1 MSFMDDIKSDQR
13 TQILVSGMIFFAII
27 FPVYFSFAAGS
38 TDVSYT
44 IGGPVGNYSVEGTYS
59 YHTLGEGTVT
69 VADGESESFTVN
81 TDMVSSEIECKNIVG
96 VRAILTYEDNE
107 QAPLGCSTAED
118 DVTGHL
124 MHEDLHMTETV
135 QSGSVISIEWHDS
148 SLVNTNVSNMSE
160 SDIEAMLDNTNMIGY
175 GEQFLEIT
183 VDVNKGSCPFGDPR
197 ETDDDGEDVTYT
209 WELISLEY
217 EINAID

>member
-27 FPVYFSFAAGS
+27 FPMYFSYAAGS

-59 YHTLGEGTVT
+59 YHTLGEGTVS

-81 TDMVSSEIECKNIVG
+81 TDMVSSEIEGKNIVG
-96 VRAILTYEDNE
+96 VRAILTFEDNE
-107 QAPLGCSTAED
+107 QAPAGCSTAED

-160 SDIEAMLDNTNMIGY
+160 SDIEAMLDNTEMIGY

-183 VDVNKGSCPFGDPR
+183 VDVNNGDCLNPLF
-197 ETDDDGEDVTYT
+197 ETNDDGEDVTYT

-217 EINAID
+217 EISAID

>member
-1 MSFMDDIKSDQR
+1 MDDIKSDQR

-27 FPVYFSFAAGS
+27 FPVYFSYAAGS

-59 YHTLGEGTVT
+59 YHTLGEGTVS

-81 TDMVSSEIECKNIVG
+81 TDMVSSEIEGKNIVG
-96 VRAILTYEDNE
+96 VRAILTFEDNE
-107 QAPLGCSTAED
+107 QAPAGCSTAED

-183 VDVNKGSCPFGDPR
+183 VDVNRGDCLNPGA
-197 ETDDDGEDVTYT
+197 ETNDDGEDVTYT

>member
-13 TQILVSGMIFFAII
+13 TQILVSGMVFFAII
-27 FPVYFSFAAGS
+27 FPLYFSFAAGS

-81 TDMVSSEIECKNIVG
+81 TDMVSSEIEGKNIVG
-96 VRAILTYEDNE
+96 VRATLTFEDNE
-107 QAPLGCSTAED
+107 QAPAGCSTAED

-124 MHEDLHMTETV
+124 MHKDLHMTETV
-135 QSGSVISIEWHDS
+135 QSGRVISIEWHDS
-148 SLVNTNVSNMSE
+148 RLVNRIVSNMSE

-183 VDVNKGSCPFGDPR
+183 VDVNRGDCLSPLA
-197 ETDDDGEDVTYT
+197 ETNDDGEDVTYT

-217 EINAID
+217 EISAID

>member
-27 FPVYFSFAAGS
+27 FPMYFSYAAGS
-38 TDVSYT
+38 TEVSYT

-59 YHTLGEGTVT
+59 YHTLGEGTVS

-81 TDMVSSEIECKNIVG
+81 TDMVSSEIEGKNIVG
-96 VRAILTYEDNE
+96 VRAILTFEDNE
-107 QAPLGCSTAED
+107 QAPAGCSTAED

-183 VDVNKGSCPFGDPR
+183 VDVNRGDCANPLA
-197 ETDDDGEDVTYT
+197 ETNDDGEDVTYT

-217 EINAID
+217 EISAID

>member
-27 FPVYFSFAAGS
+27 FPMYFSYAAGS

-59 YHTLGEGTVT
+59 YHTLGEGTVS

-81 TDMVSSEIECKNIVG
+81 TDMVSSEIEGKNIVG

-107 QAPLGCSTAED
+107 QAPFGCSTAED

-148 SLVNTNVSNMSE
+148 SLVNTNISNMSE
-160 SDIEAMLDNTNMIGY
+160 SDIEAMLDNTEMIGY

-183 VDVNKGSCPFGDPR
+183 VDVNNGDCLNPLF
-197 ETDDDGEDVTYT
+197 ETNDDGEDVTYT

-217 EINAID
+217 EISAID

>member
-27 FPVYFSFAAGS
+27 FPMYFSYAAGS

-59 YHTLGEGTVT
+59 YHTLGEGTVS

-81 TDMVSSEIECKNIVG
+81 TDMVSSEIEGKNIVG
-96 VRAILTYEDNE
+96 VRAILTFEDNE
-107 QAPLGCSTAED
+107 QAPAGCSTAED

-148 SLVNTNVSNMSE
+148 SLVNTNISNMSE
-160 SDIEAMLDNTNMIGY
+160 SDIEAMLDNTEMIGY

-183 VDVNKGSCPFGDPR
+183 VDVNNGDCLNPLF
-197 ETDDDGEDVTYT
+197 ETNDDGEDVTYT

-217 EINAID
+217 EISAID

>member
-1 MSFMDDIKSDQR
+1 
-13 TQILVSGMIFFAII
+13 
-27 FPVYFSFAAGS
+27 
-38 TDVSYT
+38 
-44 IGGPVGNYSVEGTYS
+44 
-59 YHTLGEGTVT
+59 
-69 VADGESESFTVN
+69 
-81 TDMVSSEIECKNIVG
+81 MVSSEIEGKNIVG
-96 VRAILTYEDNE
+96 VRATLTFEDNE
-107 QAPLGCSTAED
+107 QAPQLGACSTAED

-124 MHEDLHMTETV
+124 MHVDLHMTETV

-183 VDVNKGSCPFGDPR
+183 VDVNRGDCLTPGA
-197 ETDDDGEDVTYT
+197 ETNDDGEDVTYT

-217 EINAID
+217 EIAAID

>member
-1 MSFMDDIKSDQR
+1 MDDIKSDQR

-27 FPVYFSFAAGS
+27 FPMYFSYAAGS

-81 TDMVSSEIECKNIVG
+81 TDMVSSEIEGKNIVG
-96 VRAILTYEDNE
+96 VRAILTFEDNE
-107 QAPLGCSTAED
+107 QAPAGCSTAED

-124 MHEDLHMTETV
+124 MHKDLHMTETV

-160 SDIEAMLDNTNMIGY
+160 SDIEAMLDNTEMIGY

-183 VDVNKGSCPFGDPR
+183 VDVNNGDCVNPFF
-197 ETDDDGEDVTYT
+197 ETNDDGEDVTYT

>member
-1 MSFMDDIKSDQR
+1 MDDIKSDQR

-59 YHTLGEGTVT
+59 YHTLGEGTVS

-81 TDMVSSEIECKNIVG
+81 TDMISSEIEGKNIVG
-96 VRAILTYEDNE
+96 VRAILTFEDNE
-107 QAPLGCSTAED
+107 QAPAGCSTAED

-160 SDIEAMLDNTNMIGY
+160 SDIEAMLDNTDMIGY

-183 VDVNKGSCPFGDPR
+183 VDVNRGDCLNPGA
-197 ETDDDGEDVTYT
+197 ETNDDGEDVTYT

>member
-1 MSFMDDIKSDQR
+1 MDDIKSDQR

-81 TDMVSSEIECKNIVG
+81 TDMVSSEIEGKNIVG
-96 VRAILTYEDNE
+96 VRATLTFEDNE
-107 QAPLGCSTAED
+107 LAPAGCSTAED

-183 VDVNKGSCPFGDPR
+183 VDVNRGDCLNPGA
-197 ETDDDGEDVTYT
+197 ETNDDGEDVTYT

>member
-1 MSFMDDIKSDQR
+1 MDDIKSDQR

-59 YHTLGEGTVT
+59 YHTLGEGTVS

-81 TDMVSSEIECKNIVG
+81 TDMVSSEIEGKNIVG
-96 VRAILTYEDNE
+96 VRATLTFEDNE
-107 QAPLGCSTAED
+107 QAPAGCSTAED

-183 VDVNKGSCPFGDPR
+183 VDVNKGDCINPIF
-197 ETDDDGEDVTYT
+197 ETNDDDEDVTYT

-217 EINAID
+217 EIAAID

>member
-27 FPVYFSFAAGS
+27 FPMYFSYAAGS

-81 TDMVSSEIECKNIVG
+81 TDMVSSEIEGKNIVG
-96 VRAILTYEDNE
+96 VRAILTFEDNE
-107 QAPLGCSTAED
+107 QAPAGCSTAED

-124 MHEDLHMTETV
+124 MHEDLHMIETV

-160 SDIEAMLDNTNMIGY
+160 SDIEAMLDNTEMIGY

-183 VDVNKGSCPFGDPR
+183 VDVNNGDCINPLF
-197 ETDDDGEDVTYT
+197 ETNDDGEDVTYT

-217 EINAID
+217 EISAID

>member
-27 FPVYFSFAAGS
+27 FPMYFSYAAGS

-59 YHTLGEGTVT
+59 YHTLGEGTVS

-81 TDMVSSEIECKNIVG
+81 TDMVSSEIEGKNIVG
-96 VRAILTYEDNE
+96 VRAILTFEDNE
-107 QAPLGCSTAED
+107 QAPAGCSTAED

-160 SDIEAMLDNTNMIGY
+160 SDIEAMLDNTEMIGY

-183 VDVNKGSCPFGDPR
+183 VDVNKGR
-197 ETDDDGEDVTYT
+197 
-209 WELISLEY
+209 L
-217 EINAID
+217 

>member
-27 FPVYFSFAAGS
+27 FPMYFSYAAGS

-59 YHTLGEGTVT
+59 YHTLGEGTVS

-81 TDMVSSEIECKNIVG
+81 TDMVSSEIEGKNIVG

-107 QAPLGCSTAED
+107 QAPFGCSTAED

-160 SDIEAMLDNTNMIGY
+160 SDIEAMLDNTEMIGY

-183 VDVNKGSCPFGDPR
+183 VDVNNGDCLNPVF
-197 ETDDDGEDVTYT
+197 ETNDDGEDVTYT

-217 EINAID
+217 EISAID

>member
-27 FPVYFSFAAGS
+27 FPMYFSYAAGS

-81 TDMVSSEIECKNIVG
+81 TDMVSSEIEGKNIVG
-96 VRAILTYEDNE
+96 VRAILTFEDNE
-107 QAPLGCSTAED
+107 QAPAGCSTAED

-160 SDIEAMLDNTNMIGY
+160 SDIESMLDNTNMIGY

-183 VDVNKGSCPFGDPR
+183 VDVNNGDCLNPVF
-197 ETDDDGEDVTYT
+197 ETNDDGEDVTYT

-217 EINAID
+217 EISAID

>member
-1 MSFMDDIKSDQR
+1 MAFMDDIKSDQR
-13 TQILVSGMIFFAII
+13 TQILVSGMVFFAII
-27 FPVYFSFAAGS
+27 FPLYFSFAAGS

-81 TDMVSSEIECKNIVG
+81 TDMVSSEIEGKNIVG
-96 VRAILTYEDNE
+96 VRAILTFEDNE
-107 QAPLGCSTAED
+107 QAPAGCSTAED

-160 SDIEAMLDNTNMIGY
+160 SDIEAMLDNTEMIGY

-183 VDVNKGSCPFGDPR
+183 VDVNNGDCFNPVF
-197 ETDDDGEDVTYT
+197 ETNDDGEDVTYT

-217 EINAID
+217 EISAID

>member
-81 TDMVSSEIECKNIVG
+81 TDMVSSEIEGKNIVG

-124 MHEDLHMTETV
+124 MHEDLHMIEPV
-135 QSGSVISIEWHDS
+135 QSGSIISIEWHDS

-160 SDIEAMLDNTNMIGY
+160 SDIEAMLDNTEMIGY

-183 VDVNKGSCPFGDPR
+183 VDVNRGDCLSPLA
-197 ETDDDGEDVTYT
+197 ETNDDGEDVTYT

-217 EINAID
+217 EISAID